1 MPSANETLRDMAIDH
16 AIDVT
21 QHGNYVARRLIATL
35 NRADADLAEQ
45 LRKAM
50 ERLPESSFT
59 VERLEKLLGSVR
71 ETNADVYAQ
80 IGATLAEQ
88 VTEFAEVEA
97 GYQFDLFERVIPKPV
112 QVEFPVARISL
123 EQVRTAALSRPFQG
137 RLLKDWAKKLPADRL
152 EVIRNAV
159 RLGYIQ
165 GESVSQIVSRVIGT
179 PAARKQDG
187 AIQRARR
194 NLEAV
199 AHTAINHA
207 AAVTRDRF
215 FEANDDVIASITW
228 SSTIDLK
235 TSSWCIARS
244 EKRYTVKTHKPIG
257 HNIPWLGGPGRIH
270 YRCRSVGT
278 PNLKSAAALGLDGLP
293 PRVKA
298 SMDGAIPAE
307 TTLPDWI
314 AKQSQERQEQVLGQ
328 RRAQLV
334 RQGGLSVEELY
345 DRRGRWL
352 NIDQLRERNAAAF
365 KRAGL

>member
-1 MPSANETLRDMAIDH
+1 MASINERLRDLAIDH
-16 AIDVT
+16 ALDVT
-21 QHGNYVARRLIATL
+21 QYGNYAARRMIAML

-45 LRKAM
+45 LRKALD
-50 ERLPESSFT
+50 RLPQSSFT

-71 ETNADVYAQ
+71 EANADVYAQ
-80 IGATLAEQ
+80 IGAELTDQ
-88 VTEFAEVEA
+88 VVQFAEVETGFQA
-97 GYQFDLFERVIPKPV
+97 ETFERLIPKPV

-152 EVIRNAV
+152 EMIRNAV
-159 RLGYIQ
+159 RLGYIEGQ
-165 GESVSQIVSRVIGT
+165 SVSQIVSRVIGT

-194 NLEAV
+194 DLEAV

-228 SSTIDLK
+228 SSVIDLK

-278 PNLKSAAALGLDGLP
+278 PNLKSAA
-293 PRVKA
+293 
-298 SMDGAIPAE
+298 E
-307 TTLPDWI
+307 TTLPEWI

-345 DRRGRWL
+345 DRRGQWL
-352 NIDQLRERNAAAF
+352 SLDVLKERNAAAF